1 MRTLARRFASRHVG
15 LSSPSAP
22 GHEVR
27 ARTTLSTDFHQTS
40 TSDHREKFLVRSQL
54 TVSQGKRERGMLELD
69 PTASSLSSPEPRSS
83 NRASGHPLPHRR
95 RDPTPHLDC
104 TANPRA
110 RFLLP
115 HQDPPPRLYGQCQAL
130 PSPPGTRLST
140 SSAQQPRLVALP
152 RRRTTDHPRSD
163 STAHGIH
170 GFTKRPGSTVSSP
183 PTVIQESSPR
193 ERAPL
198 SRDKSPRY
206 SDRYRP
212 LVPRSSSETRRGR
225 DHSHHRHSSHHRTE
239 RSPRARAS
247 CSPYEKFRGTDPS
260 KALHSRTS
268 AETHRRRDRPPHHA
282 STRPHASRSPGVR
295 APLSRDKNYADRH
308 RTLAPRSTPEPHRRH
323 ERTHPRPAYRRQA
336 SRSPKA
342 RTPLSHDKRP
352 LHKEPDELP
361 DSRTPSPP
369 DRELERSIPPSPR
382 RVPGSSLSPRKAVAI
397 TPPCATPQ
405 TRNTIRYGRKANFTD
420 SPIFTCNIPSLTT

>member
-95 RDPTPHLDC
+95 RDRTPHLDC

-198 SRDKSPRY
+198 SRDK
-206 SDRYRP
+206 
-212 LVPRSSSETRRGR
+212 
-225 DHSHHRHSSHHRTE
+225 
-239 RSPRARAS
+239 
-247 CSPYEKFRGTDPS
+247 
-260 KALHSRTS
+260 
-268 AETHRRRDRPPHHA
+268 
-282 STRPHASRSPGVR
+282 
-295 APLSRDKNYADRH
+295 NYADRH
-308 RTLAPRSTPEPHRRH
+308 QKHSLPVPPRNHTAGTNVRILDPHIGVRRAVPRRRGRRSRTTRGLSTRSQTNSPTLGPPRPRIASWNARYRHPREESLGPRS
-323 ERTHPRPAYRRQA
+323 ALARQ
-336 SRSPKA
+336 
-342 RTPLSHDKRP
+342 
-352 LHKEPDELP
+352 
-361 DSRTPSPP
+361 
-369 DRELERSIPPSPR
+369 
-382 RVPGSSLSPRKAVAI
+382 
-397 TPPCATPQ
+397 
-405 TRNTIRYGRKANFTD
+405 
-420 SPIFTCNIPSLTT
+420 